1 MCTNVEQMSFAR
13 ERENRPLSDRQVI
26 ECLKTLR
33 VEETQILRN
42 FPARLAFIWG
52 RLEKK
57 RALKTDLS
65 KSFKG

>member
-42 FPARLAFIWG
+42 FPARLAFI
-52 RLEKK
+52 
-57 RALKTDLS
+57 
-65 KSFKG
+65 